1 MLHVQLNFCQF
12 AAWVL
17 RRLENI
23 GLPRAN
29 LGQLEPKTFTERL
42 RQTTQRKVE
51 LQGLAM
57 SYHLDVP
64 MSTSK
69 FRSSNITP
77 SHQPCP
83 SKQYHHHMCNSPNP
97 DQHSADL
104 KSALQVSMLIFK
116 MACMHIWTNRIRPQT
131 IHSHALGSS
140 PMPSAGTNAGQQLLR
155 EEQSSAAMPKSWH
168 SCTGVKILW
177 PQVLIE
183 KKNNE
188 TNIFIKWSY
197 PSWCTVITLH
207 TSHSCELL
215 VALS

>member
-1 MLHVQLNFCQF
+1 MVNWTFAIFCLF

-29 LGQLEPKTFTERL
+29 IGQWAQTFTERL

-104 KSALQVSMLIFK
+104 KSALQVSMVIFK

-168 SCTGVKILW
+168 SLHRSEDLVAPSADW
-177 PQVLIE
+177 
-183 KKNNE
+183 KKHHK
-188 TNIFIKWSY
+188 TDIIIKWSY
-197 PSWCTVITLH
+197 PSWCCY